1 MAAAIPRV
9 NIGLLLSRN
18 AGNFRTQARRLS
30 SRKIVQS
37 NVFDG
42 FKGSVGNTPLIK
54 LEKLSDQTGCN
65 IMVKAEF
72 MNPGGSV
79 KDRAALYLIKE
90 AEEKGLIGPGGTIV
104 EGTAG
109 NTGIGLGHMC
119 LALGYKCVIFIP
131 DDQSQEKIDAM
142 RVIGADVRPVPRAP
156 FDDPRNFNKM
166 AMAYADSIENA
177 VWTNQFDNRA
187 NRKAHYETTGPE
199 IWEQTNG
206 KVDAIVFGTGTGGTL
221 AGCSMFLKER
231 NPGIKCVLA
240 DPQGSVLYSYFKTG
254 KIERTGE
261 GSITEGIG
269 QGRVTQNIEGA
280 PIDFALHMEDTKSV
294 EMTFRLLHE
303 EGFFVGASSGLNVA
317 AAVDLAEEL
326 GPGHTIVTCLCDTGQ
341 RYFARLFNKKWLS
354 EKGLLDCIPEKFQKS
369 LVA

>member
-1 MAAAIPRV
+1 M
-9 NIGLLLSRN
+9 G
-18 AGNFRTQARRLS
+18 
-30 SRKIVQS
+30 K
-37 NVFDG
+37 
-42 FKGSVGNTPLIK
+42 
-54 LEKLSDQTGCN
+54 
-65 IMVKAEF
+65 
-72 MNPGGSV
+72 
-79 KDRAALYLIKE
+79 
-90 AEEKGLIGPGGTIV
+90 
-104 EGTAG
+104 
-109 NTGIGLGHMC
+109 
-119 LALGYKCVIFIP
+119 
-131 DDQSQEKIDAM
+131 
-142 RVIGADVRPVPRAP
+142 
-156 FDDPRNFNKM
+156 NK
-166 AMAYADSIENA
+166 N
-177 VWTNQFDNRA
+177 
-187 NRKAHYETTGPE
+187 
-199 IWEQTNG
+199 
-206 KVDAIVFGTGTGGTL
+206 
-221 AGCSMFLKER
+221 